1 MNLPV
6 EASEDEIVAAVR
18 AANEDERVHGIL
30 VQVSCRCPKGRKKRT
45 RPGRPDSFSAHGFLA
60 PAVGLF
66 TPLPP

>member
-30 VQVSCRCPKGRKKRT
+30 VQVSLGRSSK
-45 RPGRPDSFSAHGFLA
+45 RPGLDSDD
-60 PAVGLF
+60 PVPM
-66 TPLPP
+66 TMP